1 MDLKIYILGW
11 GENMGLKINHL
22 LRFVLDLMD
31 YHSGC
36 TLMLTL
42 LWIWLSVECSTAML
56 LHAQCLSYFSAAVLR
71 HHGQGNL

>member
-1 MDLKIYILGW
+1 VDLKIYILGW

-36 TLMLTL
+36 TGFELCFKNISLGDDR
-42 LWIWLSVECSTAML
+42 E
-56 LHAQCLSYFSAAVLR
+56 
-71 HHGQGNL
+71 